1 MTSRVRSVLVAF
13 FVALALPVYAQGQG
27 QGGPPSNSL
36 AGQLQAL
43 TARVAK
49 LEGNITAADLAG
61 TYNFL
66 ILDTQMTGVHPP
78 DGVATIRTSGERA
91 TLTLNANGTG
101 SASGLSCG
109 GSRLTVATGALTD
122 AGGDEDLDCS
132 KSGAT
137 VDVTWTYAGGVI
149 TITFV
154 DDGDQIPFSVALG
167 GRLLIVGG
175 ASFFQ
180 CCGGSEESLFIA
192 TRLQ

>member
-13 FVALALPVYAQGQG
+13 FVALALPVYAQG

-66 ILDTQMTGVHPP
+66 ILDTQMSGVHPP

-91 TLTLNANGTG
+91 TLALNADGTG

-149 TITFV
+149 TITFL

-175 ASFFQ
+175 ASFYA
-180 CCGGSEESLFIA
+180 CCAGSEQSLFIA
-192 TRLQ
+192 TRLK